1 MVPRRQTRS
10 AGAPAADW
18 RDDAAYAPLRRADR
32 YFFAWEW
39 LRRDP
44 AYVEAAARGVPD
56 PAQFGLAQFVAPA
69 TPVPAA
75 RPIWLRSLLPAVFR
89 CRLRGGD
96 TAQVFAALP
105 WPRAEVWTPGCVHC
119 LLSDGLGAVRVDVLE
134 GRFPSQGSELLF
146 EVEGPAGLG
155 DQLPQLE
162 RLRRL
167 LRHEL
172 PPRGV
177 SARATRWIAAL
188 RVHDALAVG
197 ARYREI
203 AAVLFGEQVVGPR
216 WWLDTPSWG
225 LRVQRL
231 AAAANLALRAGP
243 ASWLASAAREAP
255 VRSRALRDAR

>member
-1 MVPRRQTRS
+1 MAPRRRF
-10 AGAPAADW
+10 AGDPAADW
-18 RDDAAYAPLRRADR
+18 RDDAAYAPLRHADR

-44 AYVEAAARGVPD
+44 AYGEAAASDAD
-56 PAQFGLAQFVAPA
+56 PAQFGLAQYVAPA

-75 RPIWLRSLLPAVFR
+75 RPIWLRPLLPAVFR
-89 CRLRGGD
+89 CRLRAGD
-96 TAQVFAALP
+96 ASQVFAALP
-105 WPRAEVWTPGCVHC
+105 WSRAEVWKPGCVHY

-134 GRFPSQGSELLF
+134 GRFPSQGSELVF
-146 EVEGPAGLG
+146 EVEGPAGLA

-167 LRHEL
+167 LRHET
-172 PPRGV
+172 PSRRV
-177 SARATRWIAAL
+177 SARSARWIAAL
-188 RVHDALAVG
+188 RVHDALAAG

-203 AAVLFGEQVVGPR
+203 AAILFGDQVVGPR

-231 AAAANLALRAGP
+231 AAAANRALKAGP
-243 ASWLASAAREAP
+243 ASWLGSADAPLQARG
-255 VRSRALRDAR
+255 SR